1 MFGNVRR
8 VQFAQIHTRN
18 VPASRPHPRFRDTGF
33 TPLTHL
39 ACAEMRESGPVRLA
53 SRSLD
58 LLDRVRGSMRA
69 GEDRPGQRDM
79 VDAVARAIGGG
90 EHLVVQAGT
99 GTGKSLAYL
108 IPAVLS
114 GKRVVVATAT
124 KALQDQ
130 LANKE
135 LPFLAEHL
143 DKPLSWAVL
152 KGRSNYL
159 CRQRLDEAL
168 APQSQLGLDGVAD
181 AADAAADA
189 ARSGAEGRV
198 PLSELKALEAW
209 AAESPTGDRADLTVE
224 PKPWVWSAVSVG
236 PRECPGASKCP
247 RGADCFAEQARSRAA
262 AADVVVV
269 NTHLYGLHLASRA
282 MILPDHDVV
291 IFDEAHEV
299 EDIMSATT
307 GLEVGPGSV
316 TALARTVSTLI
327 ADDAL
332 IDHLETNA
340 QRLGRQLADLVGS
353 RLRRGVPA
361 EIADTLLAIRERVT
375 EVSNAVRSIDDRA
388 NAEVK
393 TRKERVAKAASGLLD
408 DLHQAISPPADTV
421 MWVGGTIEHPKIEMA
436 PLDVGA
442 TLEDLLW
449 NPESTGLDFDFG
461 GGAGRWVGEGADV
474 APDPADHPAD
484 DATDDEFGA
493 HDAPASSAG
502 EGTYGIP
509 STAIFT
515 SATVPDGIVARLQ
528 IPPEHVSVIDVGTP
542 FDFAANALLYCA
554 THLPDPR
561 SERYRDAVT
570 DEIERLI
577 AAAGGRTLALFTS
590 HRAMNDAADALE
602 GRIGHRLLRQG
613 DLPKPAL
620 IEAFQNDETSCLFAT
635 MGFWAGIDVP
645 GDSLRLVTID
655 KIPFPRPD
663 EPLLQ
668 ARREKAQAAGFAT
681 IDLPRAATMLAQG
694 AGRLIRRTD
703 DRGVV
708 AVLDPRL
715 STKASYRW
723 QLINA
728 LPPMTRTKEFE
739 RVAAFLASLD

>member
-1 MFGNVRR
+1 
-8 VQFAQIHTRN
+8 
-18 VPASRPHPRFRDTGF
+18 
-33 TPLTHL
+33 
-39 ACAEMRESGPVRLA
+39 MRESCAVRIA
-53 SRSLD
+53 SRSLE
-58 LLDRVRGSMRA
+58 LLDRVRASLPA

-90 EHLVVQAGT
+90 QHLVVQAGT
-99 GTGKSLAYL
+99 GTGKSLGYL

-114 GKRVVVATAT
+114 GRRVVVATAT

-130 LANKE
+130 LADKE

-143 DKPLSWAVL
+143 DRPLSWAVL

-168 APQSQLGLDGVAD
+168 SPQTQLGLDGVAD
-181 AADAAADA
+181 AADASS
-189 ARSGAEGRV
+189 SGTKV
-198 PLSELKALEAW
+198 STSDLKALEAW
-209 AAESPTGDRADLTVE
+209 ADETRSGDRADLDVE

-247 RGADCFAEQARSRAA
+247 RGADCFAEAARARAA
-262 AADVVVV
+262 AADVIVV
-269 NTHLYGLHLASRA
+269 NTHLYGLHLASRG

-307 GLEVGPGSV
+307 GLEVGPGSI
-316 TALARTVSTLI
+316 TSLARTVSSLI
-327 ADDAL
+327 ADESL
-332 IDHLETNA
+332 LDHMETNA
-340 QRLGRQLADLVGS
+340 TRLARQLEPLVGS
-353 RLRRGVPA
+353 RLRRGVPP
-361 EIADTLLAIRERVT
+361 EVADTLVALRERVT
-375 EVSNAVRSIDDRA
+375 EVTNTVRKIDDRN
-388 NAEVK
+388 NADVK
-393 TRKERVAKAASGLLD
+393 TRKERVTKAANGLLE
-408 DLHQAISPPADTV
+408 DLHFAISPPADTV
-421 MWVGGTIEHPKIEMA
+421 MWVGGTLEHPKIEMA

-442 TLEDLLW
+442 TLDDLLW
-449 NPESTGLDFDFG
+449 HPEATGLDFDFG
-461 GGAGRWVGEGADV
+461 IGSAIFGAADGDV
-474 APDPADHPAD
+474 DARADTEFD
-484 DATDDEFGA
+484 DAANAAPPRRDFGDAAFDDAAFDDPNSDDPHSDDTGNR
-493 HDAPASSAG
+493 SAA
-502 EGTYGIP
+502 GTSDGSYGIP
-509 STAIFT
+509 TTAIFT
-515 SATVPDGIVARLQ
+515 SATVPEGLVERLQ
-528 IPPEHVSVIDVGTP
+528 IPADDVSVIDVGTP
-542 FDFAANALLYCA
+542 FNFAANAVLYCA

-561 SERYRDAVT
+561 SERYREAVI

-590 HRAMNDAADALE
+590 YKAMNETADALE
-602 GRIGHRLLRQG
+602 RRIKQRLLRQG

-620 IEAFQNDETSCLFAT
+620 VEAFQRDETSCLFAT

-668 ARREKAQAAGFAT
+668 ARREKAQAAGFTT

-694 AGRLIRRTD
+694 AGRLIRRAD

-715 STKASYRW
+715 ATKASYRW
-723 QLINA
+723 QLISA
-728 LPPMTRTKEFE
+728 MPPMKRSKDFDE
-739 RVAAFLASLD
+739 VAAFLRSLD